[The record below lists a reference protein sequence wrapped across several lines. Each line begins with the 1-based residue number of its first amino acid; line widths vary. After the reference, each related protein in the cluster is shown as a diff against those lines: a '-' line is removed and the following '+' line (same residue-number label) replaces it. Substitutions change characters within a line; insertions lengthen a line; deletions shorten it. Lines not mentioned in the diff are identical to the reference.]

1 MSTSIKIRRGPGVPT
16 TSALSTYEP
25 GFSTDNDNLYINN
38 GSSIVRI
45 GNKTFNGSAAP
56 DSSLG
61 QDGDFYTQTTTS
73 GTVTT
78 STNFLQRVDGEW
90 ISVGGGG
97 GGGGGAGYFTL
108 SSTLLSGATT
118 MSFSDPRI
126 EASSRAFP
134 WASVWGIVPSSVAVT
149 SGNVVLTFAAQ
160 SADIGIE
167 VDISSAQPY
176 AYAEGESF

>member
-1 MSTSIKIRRGPGVPT
+1 MSTNIKLRRGPGVPT

-73 GTVTT
+73 GSVL
-78 STNFLQRVDGEW
+78 SSSNFLQKVDGEW
-90 ISVGGGG
+90 ISVGSSGGG
-97 GGGGGAGYFTL
+97 GGSTGYFTL

-118 MSFSDPRI
+118 MSFSDSRI
-126 EASSRAFP
+126 EADSRAFP
-134 WASVWGIVPSSVAVT
+134 WASVWGIVPSSVTVS
-149 SGNVVLTFAAQ
+149 SGSVVLIFPAQ
-160 SADIGIE
+160 STDLDIE
-167 VDISSAQPY
+167 VDISKAQP
-176 AYAEGESF
+176 